1 MRQFT
6 LSTAVVTILLLAV
19 SFAPAFAHSID
30 YLASAISPA
39 ADFNGNSANFTLQNP
54 VSGGA
59 SIQFDL
65 KFSINAQG
73 GTTTYPRTITFGAT
87 TQSKPV
93 GASNPLVSG
102 LSSCT
107 FTGAASTCTNAIT
120 IAAPSTAG
128 PYSVKIQPTSG
139 TGGREGLSSGGGVTV
154 NFTVDN
160 SSPILTSLALTL
172 GDNGCILYHQAAVV
186 FTATLTET
194 VSGDPVEG
202 KQIKFSVDGD
212 PAGFAVTNA
221 NGVAT
226 MSYTSSALTVGD
238 HSVVATFDGDSSY
251 VPSNHSQTLGVTYL
265 FIGYQQ
271 PINADGSSV
280 FGGKVIP
287 VKVKLADANGAAVPD
302 AEAHVFFAFGTPA
315 VVGTEAESIG
325 STSPDGGN
333 QMRYDASADQ
343 YIFNWDVSG
352 KGNGTHTVRVDLGE
366 ESCGAPHTA
375 LVSLK
380 RKGK

>member
-6 LSTAVVTILLLAV
+6 LSTAVVAILLLAV

-39 ADFNGNSANFTLQNP
+39 ADFNGNSDNFTLQTP
-54 VSGGA
+54 VPGGA
-59 SIQFDL
+59 SIQFEL
-65 KFSINAQG
+65 KFVIVSQG
-73 GTTTYPRTITFGAT
+73 KTTTFPQTITFGAT
-87 TQSKPV
+87 TESMPV
-93 GASNPLVSG
+93 GASTPLVSG

-107 FTGAASTCTNAIT
+107 FTIATSTCTNTVTIT
-120 IAAPSTAG
+120 APSTAG

-139 TGGREGLSSGGGVTV
+139 TGGQGGLSSGGGVTV

-172 GDNGCILYHQAAVV
+172 GDNGCILYHRAAVV

-194 VSGDPVEG
+194 VSEEPVEG
-202 KQIKFSVDGD
+202 KQIKFSVDGA

-226 MSYTSSALTVGD
+226 VSYTSSALTVGD
-238 HSVVATFDGDSSY
+238 HGVVATFDGDASY

-287 VKVKLADANGAAVPD
+287 VKIKLADASGTAVPD

-315 VVGTEAESIG
+315 VVGTEAEPIG

-333 QMRYDASADQ
+333 QMRYDAGADQ

-352 KGNGTHTVRVDLGE
+352 NSNGTHTIRVDLGE
-366 ESCGAPHTA
+366 ETCGDPHTVV
-375 LVSLK
+375 VSLK